1 MGSCAAMND
10 PPFICPLTLQLLWF
24 IPVLYTSSLATNG
37 ASRSWARFWL
47 FIGVWVFWC
56 LLEQNDSSAFWE
68 RLPKMSYTT
77 SVVCSCCSDAPK
89 LQGQKLRRA
98 LGGGSNTTGG
108 SPLQPLMDPLSF
120 TTGQR
125 GPSPGEVFQLPSN
138 PFLLPKLSQKTL
150 GLTLADLFLF
160 RHLGDSAWEGF
171 CSFIRK
177 HEIRALIFLFSV
189 RCWKQDLKCQNNQ
202 VKNRDPKCVTHL
214 RY

>member
-68 RLPKMSYTT
+68 RLPEMSYTT

-108 SPLQPLMDPLSF
+108 SPSLPAFPPTPAFD
-120 TTGQR
+120 
-125 GPSPGEVFQLPSN
+125 GPIIFYNWAKGPISWGGISTAIQSLP
-138 PFLLPKLSQKTL
+138 
-150 GLTLADLFLF
+150 A
-160 RHLGDSAWEGF
+160 A
-171 CSFIRK
+171 
-177 HEIRALIFLFSV
+177 
-189 RCWKQDLKCQNNQ
+189 
-202 VKNRDPKCVTHL
+202 
-214 RY
+214 

>member
-68 RLPKMSYTT
+68 RLPEMSYTT

-89 LQGQKLRRA
+89 LQGQELRRA

-138 PFLLPKLSQKTL
+138 PFLLPKLSQKNTGFNPCRPVSLQTFGWL
-150 GLTLADLFLF
+150 GLGRVLQFHKKARDQ
-160 RHLGDSAWEGF
+160 GF
-171 CSFIRK
+171 DFS
-177 HEIRALIFLFSV
+177 LFSTL
-189 RCWKQDLKCQNNQ
+189 LKTGSK
-202 VKNRDPKCVTHL
+202 VPK
-214 RY
+214 